1 MEDRTFYTSIL
12 RTIKTSDPS
21 KGIAQEY
28 GYLSYRYGERGI
40 DWKVKKQMLV
50 IHQELNGSVTPV
62 DVFQI
67 QQADGTKDEVWIDIS
82 SFYAGNTTY

>member
-40 DWKVKKQMLV
+40 DWKLKKHLLIM
-50 IHQELNGSVTPV
+50 H
-62 DVFQI
+62 
-67 QQADGTKDEVWIDIS
+67 
-82 SFYAGNTTY
+82 